1 MNKKLQSNTFS
12 PSFGRVPKVTLIK
25 VTHWSFITKI
35 VVPYIGKY
43 NEKLNKNLCSF
54 KKEINNEKW
63 SYFYNFFSLS
73 KLRSLLKQQLKYS

>member
-1 MNKKLQSNTFS
+1 MNKKLKSNTFS
-12 PSFGRVPKVTLIK
+12 QFWES
-25 VTHWSFITKI
+25 TKSNI
-35 VVPYIGKY
+35 DKSDPLVFHYKLVVPYIGKY
-43 NEKLNKNLCSF
+43 NAKLNKNLCSF